1 MSQTED
7 RNERPQLG
15 SPLWWYIW
23 GVVTAAAVVTSVV
36 IGGLRGEY
44 LSELGSSPAFWLVAL
59 PMAVTALRPVVPKG
73 RSGDGTFALVVFL
86 FALLMHFGLRPVVLL
101 CVVTMFVRGALYRQ
115 ALHRNLFNVA
125 QHVLTLLAAWAV
137 LRAFS
142 INPSVAH
149 PWAFH
154 EPQINFV
161 ELAAVLL
168 AGLAYLVVNNGS
180 VYVAVAMLE
189 RQSLWRIVRDDARH
203 LTVVGVAMVSL
214 APLVLV
220 VMVHLWPFVPLFY
233 PALVSLYH
241 NATLSVAREH
251 DALHDSLTG
260 LGNRELLHRE
270 GSKALEAITRQGDG
284 VAIFMLDLDKFKDV
298 NDTLGHS
305 AGDRLLQVVTERL
318 AAAVRP
324 DDVVARLGGD
334 EFVVIVHEVPDAATA
349 RVAAV
354 RLLDRVNGTCEIDG
368 ASIVVAASLGV
379 AVGPA
384 HGVEFDALLRRAD
397 RAMYIAK
404 SSGCGVAVFD
414 PRRDEEWRHTSV
426 DLDASVEDVSMPR
439 AERSG

>member
-1 MSQTED
+1 MSLTED
-7 RNERPQLG
+7 RNEQPRPG

-23 GVVTAAAVVTSVV
+23 GVVTAAVVVTSVV
-36 IGGLRGEY
+36 LGGLRGEY
-44 LSELGSSPAFWLVAL
+44 LAQLGSSPAFWLVAL
-59 PMAVTALRPVVPKG
+59 PMAVTAFRPVVPKG
-73 RSGDGTFALVVFL
+73 RGGDGTFALVVFL
-86 FALLMHFGLRPVVLL
+86 FALLMHVGLRPVVLL
-101 CVVTMFVRGALYRQ
+101 CVVTMLIRGLLYGQ
-115 ALHRNLFNVA
+115 ALHRNLFNVG
-125 QHVLTLLAAWAV
+125 QHVLTLVAAWAV
-137 LRAFS
+137 LRAFG
-142 INPSVAH
+142 INPSVSN
-149 PWAFH
+149 PWSFR
-154 EPQINFV
+154 EPDIDFV
-161 ELAAVLL
+161 ELTAVLL

-180 VYVAVAMLE
+180 VYVAIALHE
-189 RQSLWRIVRDDARH
+189 KWSLWRIVRDDARH
-203 LTVVGVAMVSL
+203 LAVVGVAMVSL

-241 NATLSVAREH
+241 NATLSIAREH

-270 GSKALEAITRQGDG
+270 GSKALEEIGKQDDEG
-284 VAIFMLDLDKFKDV
+284 VAIFVLDLDKFKEV

-318 AAAVRP
+318 LGAVRP

-334 EFVVIVHEVPDAATA
+334 EFVVIVREVPDTTVA

-368 ASIVVAASLGV
+368 RSIVVAASLGV
-379 AVGPA
+379 AVGPT
-384 HGVEFDALLRRAD
+384 HGFDFDALLRRAD

-414 PRRDEEWRHTSV
+414 PRRDEERHHASV
-426 DLDASVEDVSMPR
+426 VLDAAMPR

>member
-1 MSQTED
+1 MSQTDD
-7 RNERPQLG
+7 RNERPRTG

-23 GVVTAAAVVTSVV
+23 GVVTAAAVVACVV
-36 IGGLRGEY
+36 LGGLRGQY
-44 LSELGSSPAFWLVAL
+44 LSQLASSPAFWLVAL
-59 PMAVTALRPVVPKG
+59 PMAVTALRPVVPTG

-101 CVVTMFVRGALYRQ
+101 CVVTMLVRGALYRQ
-115 ALHRNLFNVA
+115 SLHRNLFNVG
-125 QHVLTLLAAWAV
+125 QHVLTLLGAWAV

-142 INPSVAH
+142 IDPSVTN
-149 PWAFH
+149 PWAFR
-154 EPQINFV
+154 EPSIDVVQLV
-161 ELAAVLL
+161 AVLL
-168 AGLAYLVVNNGS
+168 AGLTYLVVNNGS

-203 LTVVGVAMVSL
+203 LAVVGVAMVSL

-241 NATLSVAREH
+241 NATLSIAREH

-270 GSKALEAITRQGDG
+270 GSKALEAISKQDDG
-284 VAIFMLDLDKFKDV
+284 VAIFMLDLDKFKEV

-305 AGDRLLQVVTERL
+305 AGDQLLEVVTERL
-318 AAAVRP
+318 MAAVRP

-334 EFVVIVHEVPDAATA
+334 EFVVIVREVPDPTTA

-397 RAMYIAK
+397 RAMYVAK

-414 PRRDEEWRHTSV
+414 PRRDEEWRH
-426 DLDASVEDVSMPR
+426 ASVLIDAAIPH
-439 AERSG
+439 AGRSG

>member
-1 MSQTED
+1 
-7 RNERPQLG
+7 
-15 SPLWWYIW
+15 
-23 GVVTAAAVVTSVV
+23 
-36 IGGLRGEY
+36 
-44 LSELGSSPAFWLVAL
+44 
-59 PMAVTALRPVVPKG
+59 MAVTAFRPVVPKG

-86 FALLMHFGLRPVVLL
+86 FAMLMHVGLRPVVLL
-101 CVVTMFVRGALYRQ
+101 CVVTMLIRGALYRQ
-115 ALHRNLFNVA
+115 ALHRNLFNVG

-137 LRAFS
+137 LRSFA
-142 INPSVAH
+142 INPSVSH
-149 PWAFH
+149 PWSFR
-154 EPQINFV
+154 EPDIDFV
-161 ELAAVLL
+161 ELTGVLL

-180 VYVAVAMLE
+180 VYLAIALHE
-189 RQSLWRIVRDDARH
+189 RSSLWRIVRDDTRH
-203 LTVVGVAMVSL
+203 LAVVGVAMVSL

-220 VMVHLWPFVPLFY
+220 VMVHLWPFIPLFY

-241 NATLSVAREH
+241 NATLSIAREH

-270 GSKALEAITRQGDG
+270 GSKALEVSKQGDG
-284 VAIFMLDLDKFKDV
+284 VAIFVLDLDKFKEV

-318 AAAVRP
+318 LGAVRP

-334 EFVVIVHEVPDAATA
+334 EFVVIVREVPDLTVA

-368 ASIVVAASLGV
+368 RSIVVAASIGV
-379 AVGPA
+379 AVGPS

-414 PRRDEEWRHTSV
+414 PRRDGEWRHAPV
-426 DLDASVEDVSMPR
+426 VLDAAMSRV
-439 AERSG
+439 ERSG

>member
-1 MSQTED
+1 MSLTED
-7 RNERPQLG
+7 RNARPRPG
-15 SPLWWYIW
+15 SPLWWYVW
-23 GVVTAAAVVTSVV
+23 GVVTAAFAVACVV
-36 IGGLRGEY
+36 LGGLRGHY
-44 LSELGSSPAFWLVAL
+44 LAELASSPAFWLVAL
-59 PMAVTALRPVVPKG
+59 PMGVTAFRPVVPKG

-86 FALLMHFGLRPVVLL
+86 FALLMHVGLRPVVLL
-101 CVVTMFVRGALYRQ
+101 CVLTMFIRGALYRQ
-115 ALHRNLFNVA
+115 ALHRNLFNVG
-125 QHVLTLLAAWAV
+125 QHVLTLVAAWAV

-142 INPSVAH
+142 INPSVAN
-149 PWAFH
+149 PWSFR
-154 EPQINFV
+154 EPNINV
-161 ELAAVLL
+161 VQLVAVLL
-168 AGLAYLVVNNGS
+168 AGLVYLIVNNGS
-180 VYVAVAMLE
+180 VYVAVMLHE
-189 RQSLWRIVRDDARH
+189 GMSLWHIVRDDARH
-203 LTVVGVAMVSL
+203 LAVVGVAMVSL

-220 VMVHLWPFVPLFY
+220 VMVHLWPVVPLLY

-241 NATLSVAREH
+241 NATLSIAREH

-270 GSKALEAITRQGDG
+270 GSRALEAINRQGDG
-284 VAIFMLDLDKFKDV
+284 VAIFVLDLDKFKEV

-318 AAAVRP
+318 LGAVRP

-334 EFVVIVHEVPDAATA
+334 EFVVIVREVPDATVA

-368 ASIVVAASLGV
+368 RSLVVAASLGV
-379 AVGPA
+379 AVGPT

-414 PRRDEEWRHTSV
+414 ARRDEEWRHASV
-426 DLDASVEDVSMPR
+426 VLDAAMSR

>member
-1 MSQTED
+1 MSQPED
-7 RNERPQLG
+7 RNDRPRPG

-23 GVVTAAAVVTSVV
+23 GVVTSAVVVACVV
-36 IGGLRGEY
+36 LGGLRGQY
-44 LSELGSSPAFWLVAL
+44 VSDLARSPAFWLVAL

-101 CVVTMFVRGALYRQ
+101 CVVTMFVRGVLYRQ
-115 ALHRNLFNVA
+115 ALHRNLFNVG
-125 QHVLTLLAAWAV
+125 QHVLTLLGAWAV

-142 INPSVAH
+142 ISPSVAN
-149 PWAFH
+149 PWSFR
-154 EPQINFV
+154 EPDIDFV
-161 ELAAVLL
+161 QLAAVLL
-168 AGLAYLVVNNGS
+168 AGLAYLVINNGS
-180 VYVAVAMLE
+180 VYVAVALHE
-189 RQSLWRIVRDDARH
+189 HRSLWRIAREDTRH
-203 LTVVGVAMVSL
+203 LAVVGVAMVSL

-241 NATLSVAREH
+241 NANLSIAREH

-270 GSKALEAITRQGDG
+270 GSKALEAIGRQDDG
-284 VAIFMLDLDKFKDV
+284 IAIFMLDLDKFKEV

-318 AAAVRP
+318 RGAVRP

-334 EFVVIVHEVPDAATA
+334 EFVVIVHEVPDTRVA
-349 RVAAV
+349 RLAAV

-368 ASIVVAASLGV
+368 SSIVVAASLGV
-379 AVGPA
+379 AVGPT

-397 RAMYIAK
+397 RAMYVAK
-404 SSGCGVAVFD
+404 ASGCGVAVFD
-414 PRRDEEWRHTSV
+414 PRRDGEWRHTPV
-426 DLDASVEDVSMPR
+426 VLDAVTH

>member
-1 MSQTED
+1 MSPTED
-7 RNERPQLG
+7 RNERPRPG

-23 GVVTAAAVVTSVV
+23 GVVTAAAVVACAVL
-36 IGGLRGEY
+36 GGLRGQY
-44 LSELGSSPAFWLVAL
+44 LSQLGSSPAFWLVAL

-101 CVVTMFVRGALYRQ
+101 CVVTMFIRGALYRQ
-115 ALHRNLFNVA
+115 ALHRNLFNVG
-125 QHVLTLLAAWAV
+125 QHVLTLFGAWAV

-142 INPSVAH
+142 IKPSVVH
-149 PWAFH
+149 PWSFH
-154 EPQINFV
+154 EPHINFV
-161 ELAAVLL
+161 ELVAVLL
-168 AGLAYLVVNNGS
+168 AGFTYLLINNGS
-180 VYVAVAMLE
+180 VYVAVAILE
-189 RQSLWRIVRDDARH
+189 QRSLSRIVREDARH
-203 LTVVGVAMVSL
+203 LAVVGVAMVSL

-241 NATLSVAREH
+241 NATLSIAREH

-270 GSKALEAITRQGDG
+270 GSKALEAISRQDDG
-284 VAIFMLDLDKFKDV
+284 IAIFMLDLDKFKEV

-318 AAAVRP
+318 LAAVRP

-334 EFVVIVHEVPDAATA
+334 EFVVIVREVPDTTTA
-349 RVAAV
+349 RLAAV
-354 RLLDRVNGTCEIDG
+354 RMLDRVNGTCEIDG

-379 AVGPA
+379 ALGPA

-414 PRRDEEWRHTSV
+414 PRRDEELRHASV
-426 DLDASVEDVSMPR
+426 VLDPSVQDASLPH

>member
-1 MSQTED
+1 MSLSED
-7 RNERPQLG
+7 RNARPRPG
-15 SPLWWYIW
+15 TPLWWYVW
-23 GVVTAAAVVTSVV
+23 GVVTAAVAVTSVV
-36 IGGLRGEY
+36 LGGLRGHY
-44 LSELGSSPAFWLVAL
+44 LSQLALSPAFWLVAL

-86 FALLMHFGLRPVVLL
+86 FALLMHVGLRPVVLL
-101 CVVTMFVRGALYRQ
+101 CVVTMFIRGALYRQ
-115 ALHRNLFNVA
+115 ALHRNLFNVG

-142 INPSVAH
+142 VNPSVSS
-149 PWAFH
+149 PWSFR
-154 EPQINFV
+154 EPDIDAGQLV
-161 ELAAVLL
+161 AVLL
-168 AGLAYLVVNNGS
+168 AGLTYLIVNNGS
-180 VYVAVAMLE
+180 VYLAVALHDGS
-189 RQSLWRIVRDDARH
+189 SLWRIVRDDTRH
-203 LTVVGVAMVSL
+203 LAVVGVAMVSL
-214 APLVLV
+214 APLVLL

-241 NATLSVAREH
+241 NATLSIAREH

-270 GSKALEAITRQGDG
+270 GSKALEAIGRQDDG
-284 VAIFMLDLDKFKDV
+284 IAIFVLDLDKFKDV

-318 AAAVRP
+318 LGAVRP

-334 EFVVIVHEVPDAATA
+334 EFVVIVREVPDTTVA

-354 RLLDRVNGTCEIDG
+354 RLLDRVNGICEIDG
-368 ASIVVAASLGV
+368 RSIVVAASLGV
-379 AVGPA
+379 ALGPA
-384 HGVEFDALLRRAD
+384 HAVEFDALLRRAD

-414 PRRDEEWRHTSV
+414 PRRDEERRHTSV
-426 DLDASVEDVSMPR
+426 VLDAAMSR
-439 AERSG
+439 ADRSG

>member
-1 MSQTED
+1 MSQLED
-7 RNERPQLG
+7 RNERPRPG

-23 GVVTAAAVVTSVV
+23 GVVIAAAVVTCVV
-36 IGGLRGEY
+36 LGGLRRQY

-86 FALLMHFGLRPVVLL
+86 FALLMHVGLRPVVLL
-101 CVVTMFVRGALYRQ
+101 CVVTMFIRGALYRQ
-115 ALHRNLFNVA
+115 ALHRNLFNVG
-125 QHVLTLLAAWAV
+125 QHVLTLLGAWAV

-142 INPSVAH
+142 INPSVSH

-154 EPQINFV
+154 EPQIDFV
-161 ELAAVLL
+161 ELVAVLL
-168 AGLAYLVVNNGS
+168 AGLVYLVINNGS

-189 RQSLWRIVRDDARH
+189 RRSLSRIVREDARH

-220 VMVHLWPFVPLFY
+220 VMVHLWPFLPLFY

-241 NATLSVAREH
+241 NATLSIAREH

-270 GSKALEAITRQGDG
+270 GSKALEEITKQDDG
-284 VAIFMLDLDKFKDV
+284 VAILMLDLDKFKEV
-298 NDTLGHS
+298 NDTLGHA
-305 AGDRLLQVVTERL
+305 AGDRLLQVVSERL
-318 AAAVRP
+318 RCAVRP

-334 EFVVIVHEVPDAATA
+334 EFVVIVRAVPDTRTA
-349 RVAAV
+349 RGAAV
-354 RLLDRVNGTCEIDG
+354 RLLERVNGACVIDG
-368 ASIVVAASLGV
+368 VSILVAASLGV

-384 HGVEFDALLRRAD
+384 HGLEFDALLRRAD

-414 PRRDEEWRHTSV
+414 PRHDEEWRHAPV
-426 DLDASVEDVSMPR
+426 VIDASVAP